1 MLIINYIDYLVL
13 ALILFVL
20 GVSGL
25 FINRQNVIIILM
37 SLELI
42 LLSVN
47 FNFVV
52 FSTYLDDLFGQLS
65 ALFVLTVA
73 AAESSIGLAILV
85 IYYRVKSKIN
95 VTNIDLMNG

>member
-1 MLIINYIDYLVL
+1 MLIINSINYLVL

-20 GVSGL
+20 GLSGL
-25 FINRQNVIIILM
+25 FMNRQNIIIMLM

-42 LLSVN
+42 LLSIN

-52 FSTYLDDLFGQLS
+52 FSTYLDDLFGQLT

-85 IYYRVKSKIN
+85 IFYRVKSKIN

>member
-1 MLIINYIDYLVL
+1 MLIITYIDYLVL